1 MAEIKLNREDSMRL
15 LNEAHDDQP
24 NARVVAATAVLFF
37 EVTDAAYAVDGE
49 TCQIVHKLLRMSG
62 SALDEAVEASRG

>member
-24 NARVVAATAVLFF
+24 NARVVAAAAVLFF
-37 EVTDAAYAVDGE
+37 EVTDAADALDGE
-49 TCQIVHKLLRMSG
+49 TRQIVHKLLRMSG
-62 SALDEAVEASRG
+62 SALDEAVEAARG